1 MEIVMKL
8 NFNVDLSFN
17 SGISRLAS
25 VLGYECAPS
34 GITVTAEKSDKAGVA
49 LKDGKAVIYY
59 NERSYFF
66 RALGVLCE
74 NAKKSS
80 EFEIFEDTHFT
91 MRGVMLD
98 TSNYHILSV
107 TGAKRLLDYLA
118 VMGYNMAM
126 LYTEDTIKLDTRPY
140 FGYMR
145 GRYTKEELREI
156 DDYAFDYGIEMI
168 PCLECYGHME
178 KYLLWSEAA
187 PIKDTSAVLLARE
200 PKTFEF
206 LEELFSTVSS
216 CLRSKR
222 IHIGMDEA
230 HTMGKGK
237 FLEKHGLV
245 DNNTI
250 FDEYMNELC
259 DICKK
264 YELTPM
270 MWSDMYFRNNSE
282 RKWYY
287 DVNVEIPE
295 ATRKRIPENIELV
308 FWHYGEEP
316 KCDNEML
323 KKHVELGRNTIFA
336 AGTWCWA
343 GHFPE
348 NNYAYETA
356 EFSLN
361 ACRNNGVHEMMTTI
375 WSKGDS
381 DWFSNLLALSFTME
395 LCYDKT
401 PSKQKIKERFE
412 ATTGANYDFFM
423 DMSLYHNYFDNPE
436 EFEGGY
442 KYHERFFGQVL
453 FWQDILL
460 GQYDNALYKRPM
472 SAHYKAV
479 FERMC
484 KYPCEGRW
492 AYLYDHAINVMEYLA
507 LKTEIAENIAPAYKN
522 GDKEMLAKIA
532 GSLLPRFY
540 EAAKRTHES
549 HREVWFRDNK
559 AMNWAQ
565 IDIRYAG
572 VRARAKSAIMLLNA
586 YLDGEIE
593 EIEELAEER
602 LPRGFS
608 GFMNYNRFATV
619 TQHL

>member
-1 MEIVMKL
+1 MKL
-8 NFNVDLSFN
+8 NFKVDLSFN
-17 SGISRLAS
+17 AGITRLAS

-34 GITVTAEKSDKAGVA
+34 GITVTAEKSDKAGVVLRDKSA
-49 LKDGKAVIYY
+49 TVYY
-59 NERSYFF
+59 NEHSYFW
-66 RALGVLCE
+66 RGLGILVE
-74 NAKKSS
+74 NLKNS
-80 EFEIFEDTHFT
+80 EAFEIFEDTNFT
-91 MRGVMLD
+91 MRGVMMD
-98 TSNYHILSV
+98 CSNYHIISV
-107 TGAKRLLDYLA
+107 EGAKRFFDYLA

-126 LYTEDTIKLDTRPY
+126 LYTEDTIKLDSRPY

-145 GRYTKEELREI
+145 GRYTKEELREM

-178 KYLLWSEAA
+178 KYLLWAEASD
-187 PIKDTSAVLLARE
+187 IRDTDEVLLARE

-206 LEELFSTVSS
+206 LEELISTVSS

-230 HTMGKGK
+230 HSMGKGK

-250 FDEYMNELC
+250 FDEYMTELC
-259 DICKK
+259 DIC
-264 YELTPM
+264 ERHGLTPM

-287 DVNVEIPE
+287 DINVEIPE
-295 ATRKRIPENIELV
+295 STKKRIPENVELV
-308 FWHYGEEP
+308 FWHYGEAP

-323 KKHVELGRNTIFA
+323 KKHVALGRNTIFA

-348 NNYAYETA
+348 NNYAYEAT

-361 ACRNNGVHEMMTTI
+361 ACRNNGVREMMTTI

-381 DWFSNLLALSFTME
+381 DWFSNLLPLSFTAE
-395 LCYDKT
+395 LCYDKNADRE
-401 PSKQKIKERFE
+401 KLKRRFE
-412 ATTGANYDFFM
+412 ATTGASFDFFW

-442 KYHERFFGQVL
+442 RYSSRFFGQVL

-460 GQYDNALYKRPM
+460 GQFDAKLYNRPM
-472 SAHYKAV
+472 SVHYKAV
-479 FERMC
+479 YERLC
-484 KYPCEGRW
+484 KFDIDGKW
-492 AYLYDHAINVMEYLA
+492 DYLYDHALNVFEYLA
-507 LKTEIAENIAPAYKN
+507 LKTEIAENIAPAYKR

-532 GSLLPRFY
+532 GDLLPRFY

-572 VRARAKSAIMLLNA
+572 VRARAKTAIMLINA
-586 YLDGEIE
+586 YLDGEIN

-608 GFMNYNRFATV
+608 GFFNYNRFASI
-619 TQHL
+619 TQRL